1 MIMSHIA
8 NLDIHGVFT
17 APLVTD
23 IIVFFVA
30 IGLECSEF
38 KRLDILKEQD
48 D

>member
-1 MIMSHIA
+1 MSLRTDFRYLECVI
-8 NLDIHGVFT
+8 

-23 IIVFFVA
+23 IIVFFVV